1 MKPFQKYLAGLLVLV
16 AILATAVAT
25 YAQGD
30 PPRRPG
36 PPPPPGGEVTAV
48 SATGFTLQTRK
59 PETLTVH
66 VGAETHIILLETQTE
81 GSLSD
86 IHVGAHVQVEGRPGD
101 NGVIEARRVTV
112 EPAGDRAEG
121 RVTTVS
127 GQMITA
133 QSPEGQATIVTD
145 ASTRFYQGRDA
156 ATLADV
162 TVGKGVTAYGQK
174 QADGSLRARLV
185 FIHDGPPD
193 GPRPTP
199 TGPRPTPGPRPT
211 RQP

>member
-1 MKPFQKYLAGLLVLV
+1 MKPFQRYLVGLLVLV
-16 AILATAVAT
+16 AVLATAVAS

-30 PPRRPG
+30 APNRPG
-36 PPPPPGGEVTAV
+36 PRPMPGGEVMAV
-48 SATGFTLQTRK
+48 GAAGFTLQTRR

-66 VGAETHIILLETQTE
+66 VGADTHILLLETQAQ

-86 IHVGAHVQVEGRPGD
+86 IKVGAHVQVEGRRGAD
-101 NGVIEARRVTV
+101 GVIEARRVVV

-121 RVTTVS
+121 RVTAVT
-127 GQMITA
+127 GGTITA

-145 ASTRFYQGRDA
+145 VGTRFYRERDA

-162 TVGKGVTAYGQK
+162 TVGKGVTAYGQM
-174 QADGSLRARLV
+174 QADGSLKARLV
-185 FIHDGPPD
+185 FIHDGPPEGP

-199 TGPRPTPGPRPT
+199 PGPRPTPRP
-211 RQP
+211 